1 MSVRERHRL
10 LRITDSMQ
18 TCPMKQDCIMFL
30 PDRISFQYI
39 GHCSYKPA
47 LTVQQD
53 CWLQVLAT
61 RSMGFVLGVEHSNV
75 VTLGKRGSLTADVMF
90 PETQLSARDFEIVR
104 TDRGGQATIHTP
116 GQLVIYPILPLRE
129 MGFTVSSYVQL
140 LLSVSIEVLAAYGI
154 AAKCGENT
162 GLYTENGKIC
172 FVGIRVEKGVTRHGI
187 SLNISNDLSLF
198 QVIRP
203 CGMSGARI
211 DSVLKASG
219 QNPGLSEVFELWQK
233 IFLGRISMPS
243 LVLSN

>member
-1 MSVRERHRL
+1 MSDRERRRL

-18 TCPMKQDCIMFL
+18 TCPVKQGCIMFL
-30 PDRISFQYI
+30 PDQISFQYI
-39 GHCSYKPA
+39 GCCSYQPA
-47 LTVQQD
+47 LKRQQD

-75 VTLGKRGSLTADVMF
+75 VTLGKRGNHAMDVMF
-90 PETQLSARDFEIVR
+90 PEAELSGRDFEIVR

-162 GLYTENGKIC
+162 GLYTENGKSALL
-172 FVGIRVEKGVTRHGI
+172 GYGSK
-187 SLNISNDLSLF
+187 
-198 QVIRP
+198 
-203 CGMSGARI
+203 
-211 DSVLKASG
+211 KAS
-219 QNPGLSEVFELWQK
+219 PATEF
-233 IFLGRISMPS
+233 R
-243 LVLSN
+243 